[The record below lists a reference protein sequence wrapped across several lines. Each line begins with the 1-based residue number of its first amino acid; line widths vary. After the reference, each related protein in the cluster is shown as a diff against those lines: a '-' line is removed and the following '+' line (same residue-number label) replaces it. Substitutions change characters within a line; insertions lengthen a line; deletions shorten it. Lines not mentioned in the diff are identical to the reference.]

1 MLPLALLCT
10 VAAAAPPPLLGHRQQ
25 LARRRGASDAAGDLT
40 TQRWVGAQS
49 GDGVEV
55 KEMSCTFRV
64 PEDADIE
71 TMPEKGRGM
80 AHYIYCDLHH
90 QWPGGVFGQY
100 VPQLQRGMTTAAANS
115 TTYKLQDLWLDG
127 WYVQAQYIWSTPT
140 PDSDVLGAVGELI
153 AVSPGDTISTR
164 IHYDGSLGSWELAIG
179 AAPDPARPEL
189 LAPESTS
196 TLSVT
201 TPYELPPH
209 IYLPETPLAQ
219 LLPRLRRP
227 LCRRFFGTNPRFAA
241 PFLGNTSCAD
251 YHQFILGDLHEACED
266 PCTLLYGSLLR
277 SVWRSKTLSATA
289 ADLPPQSDARAVACC
304 RREHEQA

>member
-1 MLPLALLCT
+1 MLPLALLCS
-10 VAAAAPPPLLGHRQQ
+10 VAIAAPPPLLGHRQQ
-25 LARRRGASDAAGDLT
+25 LARRADAAGDLT

-64 PEDADIE
+64 PEDADIK

-127 WYVQAQYIWSTPT
+127 WYVQAQYIWSTPA

-164 IHYDGSLGSWELAIG
+164 IHYDEQLGSWELAIG

-201 TPYELPPH
+201 TPYELPPPH
-209 IYLPETPLAQ
+209 
-219 LLPRLRRP
+219 
-227 LCRRFFGTNPRFAA
+227 
-241 PFLGNTSCAD
+241 
-251 YHQFILGDLHEACED
+251 
-266 PCTLLYGSLLR
+266 
-277 SVWRSKTLSATA
+277 LST
-289 ADLPPQSDARAVACC
+289 
-304 RREHEQA
+304 

>member
-25 LARRRGASDAAGDLT
+25 LARRADAAGDLT

-127 WYVQAQYIWSTPT
+127 WYVQAQYIWSTPA

-201 TPYELPPH
+201 TPYELPPPH
-209 IYLPETPLAQ
+209 LPETPLAQ

-227 LCRRFFGTNPRFAA
+227 FAA
-241 PFLGNTSCAD
+241 GSSAPTLGLRRRSSGTPAALTTISSSWAT
-251 YHQFILGDLHEACED
+251 
-266 PCTLLYGSLLR
+266 CTRRVRIPALYGSLLR
-277 SVWRSKTLSATA
+277 SVWRSKTLSVTA